1 MIIIIIIINFFNKKV
16 VKRNFT
22 NGKEN
27 GVQII
32 VSAIVQVIAYEI
44 EVVVFY
50 AVFFKLCLYWH
61 NECGNPSLS
70 SHLVDQKRLRPVSGF
85 CAGFIHNGKHKANI
99 MCLSGCPS
107 DFFF

>member
-50 AVFFKLCLYWH
+50 AVFLNYAYTGIMSAATL
-61 NECGNPSLS
+61 P
-70 SHLVDQKRLRPVSGF
+70 LV
-85 CAGFIHNGKHKANI
+85 ATW
-99 MCLSGCPS
+99 
-107 DFFF
+107 